1 LKGVDG
7 AYMHSELGI
16 VAAIAMGLLLGLKHA
31 TDADH
36 VVAVATIVRDTKNA
50 WRSIW
55 IGISWGFGHSTP
67 LIILGILILILDDHF
82 LYQYEG
88 ITRFFEFVVGL
99 MLVFL
104 GVQVF
109 WNIKKGKL
117 HMHYHSHDARSHVHI
132 HSTHAPS
139 EPPEIERLHGV
150 FKFGKPFFR
159 FKSYIIGMIHG
170 LAGTAV
176 VMLALLPTIDS
187 FWFGLAYLILF
198 GIGSIVS
205 MSLITIVLSLPF
217 SMTSNYKTV
226 NYVVI
231 NCAAIVSIAFGF
243 ALMADV
249 AMGTSLVPF

>member
-1 LKGVDG
+1 
-7 AYMHSELGI
+7 MQTELGI
-16 VAAIAMGLLLGLKHA
+16 VTAIVMGLLLGLKHA

-36 VVAVATIVRDTKNA
+36 VVAVATIVRDSKNA

-55 IGISWGFGHSTP
+55 VGASWGFGHSTP
-67 LIILGILILILDDHF
+67 LLILGVLILLLDDHF

-88 ITRFFEFVVGL
+88 IARFFEIGVGA

-104 GVQVF
+104 GLQVF
-109 WNIKKGKL
+109 WNIKRGKI
-117 HMHYHSHDARSHVHI
+117 HMHYHDHDGGSHVHI

-139 EPPEIERLHGV
+139 EPPEIEKLHGV

-159 FKSYIIGMIHG
+159 FRSYFIGMIHG
-170 LAGTAV
+170 LAGTAA

-187 FWFGLAYLILF
+187 FWFGLTYLILF

-217 SMTSNYKTV
+217 SISSNYKTV

-231 NCAAIVSIAFGF
+231 NFAATLSIVFGIA
-243 ALMADV
+243 LIIDV
-249 AMGTSLVPF
+249 LMGTSLIPF

>member
-1 LKGVDG
+1 
-7 AYMHSELGI
+7 
-16 VAAIAMGLLLGLKHA
+16 MGLLLGLKHA

-36 VVAVATIVRDTKNA
+36 VVAVATIVRDSKNA

-55 IGISWGFGHSTP
+55 VGASWGFGHSTP
-67 LIILGILILILDDHF
+67 LVILGVLILLLDDHF
-82 LYQYEG
+82 LYQYEE
-88 ITRFFEFVVGL
+88 IARFFEIGVGA

-104 GVQVF
+104 GLQVF
-109 WNIKKGKL
+109 WNIKRGKI
-117 HMHYHSHDARSHVHI
+117 HMHYHDHDGASHVHI

-139 EPPEIERLHGV
+139 EPPEIEKLHGV

-159 FKSYIIGMIHG
+159 FRSYFIGMIHG
-170 LAGTAV
+170 LAGTAA

-187 FWFGLAYLILF
+187 FWFGLTYLILF

-217 SMTSNYKTV
+217 SISSNYKTV

-231 NCAAIVSIAFGF
+231 NFAATLSIVFGIA
-243 ALMADV
+243 LIIDV
-249 AMGTSLVPF
+249 LMGTSLIPF